1 MKQTIYIGVVS
12 LFLLSACSHNEH
24 KEHATSAEAHSHHH
38 EAGEE
43 AHGTASDEIVLSPEK
58 AQALGVTV
66 ETVQPET
73 FRQVIKTGGQIL
85 TAQGD
90 ERTVVAPVSGVVS
103 FGKKQLVEGTP
114 VGRGSVLLTLSSR
127 HIAGGDV
134 AEQAR
139 IAYEAAGK
147 EYERMKALVVNQI
160 VSQKEF
166 TQAEQTY
173 QNAKLAY
180 EAVSAGSSTE
190 GGTVVTAPLEGYIKS
205 LPVQE
210 GQYVEAGTPLLSV
223 TQNQTLFLRADVSE
237 KYYQYLSSITS
248 ANFCTPYNNKVYS
261 LDAMNGSVLSYG
273 KASAENNFYIPV
285 TFRFV
290 NKGDVI
296 PGSYVEVFLLSSPME
311 RVIAVPRTALTEEQG
326 SFFVY
331 LQEDEECYRRQLVT
345 TGADNG
351 ERVQLLS
358 GVHAGDKVVT
368 TGAYQVKLAG
378 ATSAIPAH
386 THEH

>member
-1 MKQTIYIGVVS
+1 VS
-12 LFLLSACSHNEH
+12 LLLLSACGHNEQ
-24 KEHATSAEAHSHHH
+24 KEHATSTEAHSHHH
-38 EAGEE
+38 EEGEE
-43 AHGTASDEIVLSPEK
+43 AHATASDEIVLSPEK
-58 AQALGVTV
+58 AEALGVTV

-73 FRQVIKTGGQIL
+73 FRQVIKTGGQVL
-85 TAQGD
+85 AAQGD
-90 ERTVVAPVSGVVS
+90 ERTIVAPVSGVVS
-103 FGKKQLVEGTP
+103 FGKKQLVEGTS
-114 VGRGSVLLTLSSR
+114 VGRGSMLLTLSSR

-134 AEQAR
+134 AAQAR
-139 IAYEAAGK
+139 IAYEAARK

-166 TQAEQTY
+166 AQAEQTY

-180 EAVSAGSSTE
+180 EAVAASNSDE
-190 GGTVVTAPLEGYIKS
+190 GGTVVTAPIEGYVKS

-237 KYYQYLSSITS
+237 KYYQYLSTITS

-311 RVIAVPRTALTEEQG
+311 QVIAVPRAALTEEQG

-345 TGADNG
+345 TGTDNG

-368 TGAYQVKLAG
+368 SGAYQVKLAS